1 MPFMIMY
8 FNLKDGVTEEE
19 FVKKA
24 KEFLSYHQTKVEGF
38 GPSKLYRHYAIGANP
53 RTYQIHVEFRDLA
66 VWDRFVALNK
76 SDAKSVK
83 LLREN
88 WYGFIDMNTHY
99 DELVDEVLL

>member
-1 MPFMIMY
+1 MIMY

-24 KEFLSYHQTKVEGF
+24 KEFLSYHQAKVEGF

-53 RTYQIHVEFRDLA
+53 RTYQIHVEFRDFA
-66 VWDRFVALNK
+66 MWDRFVALNEK
-76 SDAKSVK
+76 DAKSAR

-88 WYGFIDMNTHY
+88 WHSLIDMNTHY
-99 DELVDEVLL
+99 DELVNEVPL